1 VRPADIYFHKE
12 GGKLRLPNTHILSR
26 WIERVVKMEGR
37 DLGPL
42 TFIYCS
48 DEYLRAINSKY
59 LKINKIT
66 DVIAFEYNEDT
77 MVSGDIFIGVGRV
90 RENAS
95 YYKIP
100 FQAELKRVMVHGL
113 LHLIGYGDKTAKDKS
128 AMTEKE
134 DLYLSLHSQ

>member
-1 VRPADIYFHKE
+1 
-12 GGKLRLPNTHILSR
+12 
-26 WIERVVKMEGR
+26 MEGR

>member
-1 VRPADIYFHKE
+1 
-12 GGKLRLPNTHILSR
+12 
-26 WIERVVKMEGR
+26 MEGR
-37 DLGPL
+37 DPGSV

-48 DEYLRAINSKY
+48 DVYLREINRKY
-59 LKINKIT
+59 LKTNSIT
-66 DVIAFEYNEDT
+66 DVISFEYNEDGI
-77 MVSGDIFIGVGRV
+77 VSGDIFISVDRV

-100 FQAELKRVMVHGL
+100 LQTELRRVMVHGL
-113 LHLIGYGDKTAKDKS
+113 LHLIGYRDKTDKDKS

>member
-1 VRPADIYFHKE
+1 MRPAVIYFHKE
-12 GGKLRLPNTHILSR
+12 GGKLRLPNTQILSR

-37 DLGPL
+37 DIGHL

-48 DEYLRAINSKY
+48 DEYLRAINCKY

-66 DVIAFEYNEDT
+66 DVITFEYNEDT
-77 MVSGDIFIGVGRV
+77 MVSGDIFISVDRV

-100 FQAELKRVMVHGL
+100 LQTELRRVMVHGL
-113 LHLIGYGDKTAKDKS
+113 LHLIGYCDKTAKDKS

>member
-1 VRPADIYFHKE
+1 MRPGDIYFHKE
-12 GGKLRLPNTHILSR
+12 GGKLRLPNTQILSR

-48 DEYLRAINSKY
+48 DEYLRAINCKY

-66 DVIAFEYNEDT
+66 DVITFEYNEDT
-77 MVSGDIFIGVGRV
+77 MVSGDIFISVDRV

-100 FQAELKRVMVHGL
+100 LQTELRRVMVHGL
-113 LHLIGYGDKTAKDKS
+113 LHLIGYCDKTAKDKS